1 VIITLENFDQFLS
14 ILHCCKQEEMFYIY
28 DKNCPPRLHN
38 ILTLPSD
45 NENITFHTFIMH
57 SLNMTHCIKHGVKHK
72 VHQACTEK
80 TNW

>member
-1 VIITLENFDQFLS
+1 
-14 ILHCCKQEEMFYIY
+14 
-28 DKNCPPRLHN
+28 
-38 ILTLPSD
+38 
-45 NENITFHTFIMH
+45 MH